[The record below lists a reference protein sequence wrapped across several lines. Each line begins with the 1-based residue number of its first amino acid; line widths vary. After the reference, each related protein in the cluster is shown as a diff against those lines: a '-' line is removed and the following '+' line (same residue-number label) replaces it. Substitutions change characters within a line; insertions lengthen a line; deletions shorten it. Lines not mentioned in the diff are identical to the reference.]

1 MVSEAQRAMASR
13 VLSNTM
19 GRRLRRNDRGRTAR
33 AFQIFLADQGHY
45 GGKLDGIFLDKSV
58 EATKA
63 FQKAHGLAP
72 TGKVDEATFKA
83 ARKRLPAPSAAPMP
97 AAMPEVPMAPAMPPE
112 PPVTAPVPAPAPMD
126 ALKAALLGGALPGA
140 GRQMPAPEGNPLLKA
155 LLGR

>member
-19 GRRLRRNDRGRTAR
+19 GRRLQRNARGRTAR

-45 GGKLDGIFLDKSV
+45 AGKLDGIFLDKSV

-63 FQKAHGLAP
+63 FQTANGLAP

-83 ARKRLPAPSAAPMP
+83 ARKKLPAPAALAMP
-97 AAMPEVPMAPAMPPE
+97 AEMVPEPMMPQQQPPAM
-112 PPVTAPVPAPAPMD
+112 PMD
-126 ALKAALLGGALPGA
+126 ALKAALLGGAMPGMRSA
-140 GRQMPAPEGNPLLKA
+140 GPAPAPQGNPLLRA

>member
-45 GGKLDGIFLDKSV
+45 AGKLDGIFLDKSV

-63 FQKAHGLAP
+63 FQKANGLAP

-83 ARKRLPAPSAAPMP
+83 ARKSLPAPSAVP
-97 AAMPEVPMAPAMPPE
+97 AVPAMPEAPMEPPAMPE
-112 PPVTAPVPAPAPMD
+112 PRAAPQPMD